1 MCFRGVLFSGVLS
14 NSNVLKSPKV
24 FCGKD
29 FELFD
34 PRQMIRVIKLYLVG
48 IDRFASLNTIAVSVA
63 LWKTLRSLW
72 KTQDGCGKI

>member
-1 MCFRGVLFSGVLS
+1 MLSSRVLS

-24 FCGKD
+24 YSGKD

-34 PRQMIRVIKLYLVG
+34 PRQMIKVITLYVVG
-48 IDRFASLNTIAVSVA
+48 VDRFASLDTIAVSVA